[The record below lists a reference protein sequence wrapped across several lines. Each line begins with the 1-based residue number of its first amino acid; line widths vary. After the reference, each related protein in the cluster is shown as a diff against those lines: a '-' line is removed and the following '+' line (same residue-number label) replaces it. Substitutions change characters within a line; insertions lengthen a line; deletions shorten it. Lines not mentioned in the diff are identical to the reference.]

1 MLNFGRYRAVDMQSI
16 TDRVF
21 PYHIYALSEEAITI
35 ELGDEI
41 SNDTFVRVDSLNK
54 LITEN
59 PFPGFKTTV
68 PAYATL
74 TVFFDPL
81 QVWLSPVLKGSSCFE
96 RILHYLDDLNNKQT
110 PISKSDG
117 ETITIPVCYNGDFGP
132 DLEFVAQHNQFSL
145 EEVIKL
151 HTEAVYKVYM
161 LGFVPGFAYLG
172 GLPKQLAMPRKP
184 VPRKAVAAGSVGIAG
199 MQTAVYPL
207 QTPGGWQIIGR
218 TPVKMFD
225 VKAENPVLL
234 KPGDQVVFKSISET
248 EFEEIAGRSD
258 AN

>member
-1 MLNFGRYRAVDMQSI
+1 MQSI

-21 PYHIYALSEEAITI
+21 LYHIYALSEEAITI
-35 ELGDEI
+35 ELGSEI
-41 SNDTFVRVDSLNK
+41 DYDTFARVNSLNK

-59 PFPGFKTTV
+59 PFPGFKTTL

-74 TVFFDPL
+74 TVFFDPM
-81 QVWLSPVLKGSSCFE
+81 QVRLSPVLKGLSCFE
-96 RILHYLDDLNNKQT
+96 RIQHYLDDLSNKQAST
-110 PISKSDG
+110 SESDG
-117 ETITIPVCYNGDFGP
+117 ETITIPVCYGGDFGP
-132 DLEFVAQHNQFSL
+132 DLEFVAQHNQLSL

-172 GLPKQLAMPRKP
+172 GLPQQLAMPRKP
-184 VPRKAVAAGSVGIAG
+184 VPRKAVPSGSVSIAG

-225 VKAENPVLL
+225 VKADKPVLL

-248 EFEEIAGRSD
+248 EFDEIAGRGDESQD
-258 AN
+258 H